1 MIFMIKL
8 YHFLYETGPSAQGLG
23 SYDERYGVP
32 TAIDRAD
39 DAGILDLYDKL
50 DGEMEEMPEDEE
62 TSGRV
67 NVKITP

>member
-1 MIFMIKL
+1 M
-8 YHFLYETGPSAQGLG
+8 
-23 SYDERYGVP
+23 
-32 TAIDRAD
+32 
-39 DAGILDLYDKL
+39 LDLYDKL